1 MTVKLLT
8 FKTNHTIMG
17 DVVIKTNGDY
27 EISQPVQVVMQPAK
41 EGMSIG
47 FVPFLQFCDEFKTGI
62 KLVKDDILCVTQPVV
77 DLENQYNDLF
87 GSGIQIASTIPKM

>member
-17 DVVIKTNGDY
+17 DVVKQNGNY
-27 EISQPVQVVMQPAK
+27 VISQPVQVVMQPSK

-62 KLVKDDILCVTQPVV
+62 TLVKEDILCETQPVV
-77 DLENQYNDLF
+77 DLENQYNDMF

>member
-17 DVVIKTNGDY
+17 DVVKQNGNY
-27 EISQPVQVVMQPAK
+27 VISQPVQVVMQPGK

-62 KLVKDDILCVTQPVV
+62 TLVKEDILCETQPVV